1 MKKIRIYALYH
12 GDTWLTDGTRSELAK
27 FINVSER
34 TITFYMSN
42 TYKNRNENGYRVI
55 FIGVEYENTL

>member
-12 GDTWLTDGTRSELAK
+12 GDKWLTDGTRKELAK